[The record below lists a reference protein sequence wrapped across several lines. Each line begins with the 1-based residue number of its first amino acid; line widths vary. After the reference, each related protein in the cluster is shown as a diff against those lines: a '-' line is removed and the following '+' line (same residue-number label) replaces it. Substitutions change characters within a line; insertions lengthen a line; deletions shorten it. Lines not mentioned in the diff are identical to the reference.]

1 MEDVIA
7 GRSEDDS
14 VYGFAPMA
22 GPIGTDS
29 ECSDFGSES
38 SSDDDSPSLKQVDPC
53 SHYDSNDD
61 KEYSGMEEL
70 AFIREPHHSWKI
82 MTTRWIE
89 SPPALLL
96 KNI

>member
-38 SSDDDSPSLKQVDPC
+38 SSDDDSPSLK
-53 SHYDSNDD
+53 
-61 KEYSGMEEL
+61 
-70 AFIREPHHSWKI
+70 
-82 MTTRWIE
+82 
-89 SPPALLL
+89 
-96 KNI
+96 